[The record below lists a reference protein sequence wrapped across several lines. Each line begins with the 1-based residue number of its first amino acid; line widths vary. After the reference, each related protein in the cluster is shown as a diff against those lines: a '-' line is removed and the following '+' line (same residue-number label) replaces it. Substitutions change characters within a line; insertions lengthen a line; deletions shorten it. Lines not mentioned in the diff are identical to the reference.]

1 MSMFLRITLVK
12 WRLFIEIITEKSE
25 SVEKLQQMLAQSKIY
40 NIMTGWTDKPELWL
54 QNYVFNLSVNT
65 WALEHISE
73 KLRHQDTGQ
82 RSRQLIH
89 LFALH
94 WTSCS
99 AVSIDLCC
107 YLSWLYCCILDEGV
121 TSLHKLHFQ
130 YLNPPCLSGTRG
142 YVYGTIEIGNQEIT
156 RNHVQ
161 ECKFPRSYPSV
172 LSIVSSLNFM
182 HSVMIAKNCSKN
194 LH

>member
-99 AVSIDLCC
+99 AVSIDLLLFIMIVLL
-107 YLSWLYCCILDEGV
+107 YLGRGGN
-121 TSLHKLHFQ
+121 KLTQIAF
-130 YLNPPCLSGTRG
+130 
-142 YVYGTIEIGNQEIT
+142 
-156 RNHVQ
+156 
-161 ECKFPRSYPSV
+161 
-172 LSIVSSLNFM
+172 SIFKSSLSQWYPWLCIWYNWDWQSGNYKKSCTGMQVSKKLSFSLI
-182 HSVMIAKNCSKN
+182 HSQLFKFHAFSNDRKK
-194 LH
+194 L